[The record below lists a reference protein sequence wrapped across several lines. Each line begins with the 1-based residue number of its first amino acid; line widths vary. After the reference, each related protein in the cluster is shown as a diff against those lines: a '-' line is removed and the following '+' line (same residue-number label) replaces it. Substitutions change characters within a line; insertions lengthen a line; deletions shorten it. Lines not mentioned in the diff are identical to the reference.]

1 MKKPIETMTQPFQLA
16 LRGGAPVRTAPFTIW
31 PIHDEREAEG
41 VQRVLASGNW
51 GGYPCPNDLA
61 REFAAKFAES
71 HGARYGVAVTNG
83 TVSLELALQA
93 AGIGHGDEV
102 IVPAYTW
109 EGTAAAVLFSGA
121 VPVFVDVD
129 PNTYCLDA
137 GLIEAAI
144 SERTRAIIP
153 VHLGF
158 RFADMD
164 AINAIAA
171 QHNLFVLEDCAHAH
185 GGRWLVGG
193 ECETGAGSMGGA
205 GSFSFQTSKLMTA
218 GEGGIVITNDIDL
231 ADQVI
236 RLANC
241 GRPARREAKDNPALG
256 HNYRMTEFQA
266 AILLAQLERL
276 DEQTRHRERM
286 TTYLEEGLREIEG
299 IGLLARDERIAR
311 QASYHYV
318 FKFNSAAFGDIHRN
332 TFVAALNAEGIH
344 CDGRFY
350 EAVYLSSLFRIAA
363 KQYPALVEQPREFHC
378 PVAERAGYEES
389 VWLPHQIFLSGIGD
403 VNDVL
408 AAINKIKTHVHELIG
423 YDDERIRVQAMSRAE
438 RALLESKPPY

>member
-1 MKKPIETMTQPFQLA
+1 MAKLA
-16 LRGGAPVRTAPFTIW
+16 LRGGAPVRTKPFTAW
-31 PIHDEREAEG
+31 PIYDEREARG
-41 VQRVLASGNW
+41 LQRVLASRNW
-51 GGYPCPNDLA
+51 GGYPFPNELA
-61 REFAAKFAES
+61 REFGQKFAAQ
-71 HGARYGVAVTNG
+71 HGARYGVAVMNG

-93 AGIGHGDEV
+93 AGIGYGDEV

-109 EGTAAAVLFSGA
+109 EGTAAAVLFAGA

-129 PNTYCLDA
+129 PSTYCLA
-137 GLIEAAI
+137 PALVEQAI
-144 SERTRAIIP
+144 TTRTRAIIP

-164 AINAIAA
+164 ALMEIAA
-171 QHNLFVLEDCAHAH
+171 RHELFVLEDCAHAH
-185 GGRWLVGG
+185 GGRWRKQ
-193 ECETGAGSMGGA
+193 GAGSLGHA

-218 GEGGIVITNDIDL
+218 GEGGIVITSDIDL

-241 GRPARREAKDNPALG
+241 GRPPRRETRGEMMLG

-276 DEQTRHRERM
+276 NEQTELRERN
-286 TTYLEEGLREIEG
+286 TQRLGEGLRQIT
-299 IGLLARDERIAR
+299 GLTLLPRDERITR

-318 FKFNSAAFGDIHRN
+318 FKFHSTQFGGIHRN
-332 TFVAALNAEGIH
+332 AFVAALNAEGVP

-350 EAVYLSSLFRIAA
+350 EAVYRSSLFTFAA
-363 KQYPALVEQPREFHC
+363 EKYPAWAQHQRAFNC

-389 VWLPHQIFLSGIGD
+389 IWLPHQLFLGTSAD
-403 VNDVL
+403 VDDIL
-408 AAINKIKTHVHELIG
+408 TAIAKIKVNVAELIG
-423 YDDERIRVQAMSRAE
+423 YDDERIRVQGMARAA
-438 RALLESKPPY
+438 RALLESTPPY

>member
-1 MKKPIETMTQPFQLA
+1 MKLA
-16 LRGGAPVRTAPFTIW
+16 IRGGSPVRTSPFTAW
-31 PIHDEREAEG
+31 PIYDGREAAG
-41 VQRVLASGNW
+41 LQSVLESRNW

-61 REFAAKFAES
+61 RELGRQFAAH

-93 AGIGHGDEV
+93 AGIGYGDEV

-121 VPVFVDVD
+121 TPVFVDVD
-129 PNTYCLDA
+129 PANYCLDP
-137 GLIEAAI
+137 LRIEEALTP
-144 SERTRAIIP
+144 RTRAIIP

-164 AINAIAA
+164 AIMEIAGR
-171 QHNLFVLEDCAHAH
+171 HNLFVLEDCAHAH
-185 GGRWLVGG
+185 GGRWRDK
-193 ECETGAGSMGGA
+193 GAGSIGHA

-218 GEGGIVITNDIDL
+218 GEGGMVTTNDIEL

-241 GRPARREAKDNPALG
+241 GRPPRRETRGEPALG

-266 AILLAQLERL
+266 AVLLAQLERL
-276 DEQTRHRERM
+276 EEQTLRREQM
-286 TTYLEEGLREIEG
+286 AGILEAGLVGLPG
-299 IGLLARDERIAR
+299 ISLLPRDPRITR

-318 FKFNSAAFGDIHRN
+318 FKYHPEAFGGLDRD
-332 TFVAALNAEGIH
+332 TFVTALRAEGIP

-350 EAVYLSSLFRIAA
+350 EAVYRSSLFEFAA
-363 KQYPALVEQPREFHC
+363 EKFPAWAAGRHDFSC
-378 PVAERAGYEES
+378 PVAERAGYDES
-389 VWLPHQIFLSGIGD
+389 VWLPHQIFLGSEADVADLVSAITKVVENIGE
-403 VNDVL
+403 L
-408 AAINKIKTHVHELIG
+408 AG
-423 YDDERIRVQAMSRAE
+423 YEDERIRTQRMSRAQ
-438 RALLESKPPY
+438 RALLEAKAPY

>member
-1 MKKPIETMTQPFQLA
+1 MFNLA
-16 LRGGAPVRTAPFTIW
+16 LRGGNPIRTKPFTAW
-31 PIHDEREAEG
+31 PIYDEREARG
-41 VQRVLASGNW
+41 LQRVLESRNW
-51 GGYPCPNDLA
+51 GGYPCPNEHA
-61 REFAAKFAES
+61 REFARRFAEHHTAS
-71 HGARYGVAVTNG
+71 YGVAVANG

-93 AGIGHGDEV
+93 AGIGFGDEV

-109 EGTAAAVLFSGA
+109 EGTAAAVLFAGA

-137 GLIEAAI
+137 ALIEEAI
-144 SERTRAIIP
+144 TERTRAIIP

-164 AINAIAA
+164 AVTEIASR
-171 QHNLFVLEDCAHAH
+171 HDLFVLEDCAHAH
-185 GGRWLVGG
+185 GGQWQ
-193 ECETGAGSMGGA
+193 EKGAGSIGHA

-218 GEGGIVITNDIDL
+218 GEGGIVITSDIDL

-241 GRPARREAKDNPALG
+241 GRPPRRETRGQPALG

-276 DEQTRHRERM
+276 DEQTQLRERN
-286 TTYLEEGLREIEG
+286 TARLEEGLKRIAG
-299 IGLLARDERIAR
+299 ISLLPRDERITR

-318 FKFNSAAFGDIHRN
+318 FKFHSEDFSGIHRN
-332 TFVAALNAEGIH
+332 AFVAALNAEGIPS
-344 CDGRFY
+344 DGRFY
-350 EAVYLSSLFRIAA
+350 EAVYRSSLFEFAA
-363 KQYPALVEQPREFHC
+363 EKFPAWAQSKREFDC

-389 VWLPHQIFLSGIGD
+389 VWLPHQIFLGD
-403 VNDVL
+403 ERDVDDVL
-408 AAINKIKTHVHELIG
+408 AAIRKIKENSGELAG
-423 YDDERIRVQAMSRAE
+423 YDDERIRIQSMSRAQ
-438 RALLESKPPY
+438 RALLESGPPY

>member
-1 MKKPIETMTQPFQLA
+1 MRRQSNQIRLKIMTKLA
-16 LRGGAPVRTAPFTIW
+16 LRGGAPVRTTPFTAW
-31 PIHDEREAEG
+31 PIYDDREARAL
-41 VQRVLASGNW
+41 QSVLESRNW
-51 GGYPCPNDLA
+51 GGYPCPNDHA
-61 REFAAKFAES
+61 REFGQHFAEH
-71 HGARYGVAVTNG
+71 HGAKYGIAVTNG

-93 AGIGHGDEV
+93 AGIGAGDEV

-121 VPVFVDVD
+121 APVFVDVD
-129 PNTYCLDA
+129 PNSYCLDA
-137 GLIEAAI
+137 SLIEAAI
-144 SERTRAIIP
+144 TERTRAVIP

-164 AINAIAA
+164 AILEIAGR
-171 QHNLFVLEDCAHAH
+171 HNLFVLEDCAHAH
-185 GGRWLVGG
+185 GSQWRGR
-193 ECETGAGSMGGA
+193 GAGSIGHA

-218 GEGGIVITNDIDL
+218 GEGGAVTTNDINL

-241 GRPARREAKDNPALG
+241 GRPPRRESTGAPALG

-276 DEQTRHRERM
+276 EEQTLQRERQ
-286 TTYLEEGLREIEG
+286 TRLLEEGLKQIGG
-299 IGLLARDERIAR
+299 ISLLPRDPRITR

-318 FKFNSAAFGDIHRN
+318 FKFHPEEFGSIHRN
-332 TFVAALNAEGIH
+332 AFVAALNAEGIH
-344 CDGRFY
+344 SDGRFY
-350 EAVYLSSLFRIAA
+350 EAVYKSSLFQFAA
-363 KQYPALVEQPREFHC
+363 EKFPSWANGRREFHC

-389 VWLPHQIFLSGIGD
+389 VWLPHQIFLGTDED
-403 VNDVL
+403 VADVL
-408 AAINKIKTHVHELIG
+408 TAIEKIKTNVAELV
-423 YDDERIRVQAMSRAE
+423 DCEDERIRIQGMSRAA